1 MKPKKNYHLLTLL
14 LLLFSYSMCGQN
26 ILDKIKYTNWEGSG
40 TLMGASATFKMSW
53 TQELSDSF
61 YHLNFENR
69 RNVKNGS
76 EIVFKAKA
84 FYKVT
89 NDSIVSGTWFDSRG
103 ISFPLKGKFL
113 ENELIIIWGNEQTE
127 QGKTTYTYLDKK
139 KIVVKDYILNN
150 EKYFQFGAAEY
161 IID

>member
-1 MKPKKNYHLLTLL
+1 MKFKKYYYLSTLVLL
-14 LLLFSYSMCGQN
+14 LVSYSISGQN
-26 ILDKIKYTNWEGSG
+26 ILEKIENTSWEGTG

-53 TQELSDSF
+53 TQELNGSF
-61 YHLNFENR
+61 YHLNFENKR
-69 RNVKNGS
+69 SAKDGS
-76 EIVFKAKA
+76 EIEFKAKA

-89 NDSIVSGTWFDSRG
+89 NDSIVFGTWFDSRG
-103 ISFPLKGKFL
+103 ISFPLKGKSL

-150 EKYFQFGAAEY
+150 EKYLQFGAAEY